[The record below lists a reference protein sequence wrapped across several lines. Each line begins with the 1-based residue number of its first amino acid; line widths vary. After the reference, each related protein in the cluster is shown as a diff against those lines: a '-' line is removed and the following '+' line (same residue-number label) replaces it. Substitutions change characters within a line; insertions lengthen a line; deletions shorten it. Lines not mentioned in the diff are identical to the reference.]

1 MDAKKKEK
9 VQKSNAVS
17 WAVFLISVEITF
29 ISLIPIIFPALIT
42 RTISPISIS
51 PVDKFELGFWAIPL
65 ILTSIIILGISI
77 LYLKNKLPSPITK
90 SFKFIYNFE
99 VSKKVSIL
107 VILVLLSI
115 YIAGTVE
122 ELKVEESYGDY
133 TAVKEQVLSW
143 NVDEIFKGFDFHLR
157 FFLLGSSL
165 NLFENIRVIPFIAS
179 ISLLILTYLI
189 TLEMSKKRFSG
200 LVAMTILLQS
210 PVFLKYDTTA
220 TYENFW
226 TLFYL
231 LSLYLIYKSGPI
243 SPILYVL
250 SIFSKP
256 ITAIFFPMTF
266 FFIYRANILR
276 KKKIRVALLYSV
288 IIIGAAIAVVG
299 FNINIATTDV
309 EFVERFFWDGYVSM
323 SFQIRSDVLVILFIL
338 PVVIGLFVASRK
350 GILQAESVLVLI
362 VGMLFSAPMVTGFT
376 DITNQPYRFIPLV
389 VFFAMGVGMLL
400 SKRENQITPRS

>member
-122 ELKVEESYGDY
+122 ELKVEESFGDY

-143 NVDEIFKGFDFHLR
+143 NIDEIYKGFDFHLR

-210 PVFLKYDTTA
+210 PIFLKYDTTA

>member
-210 PVFLKYDTTA
+210 PIFLKYDTTA

>member
-9 VQKSNAVS
+9 GQKSNAVS

-122 ELKVEESYGDY
+122 ELKVEEAFGDY

-143 NVDEIFKGFDFHLR
+143 NIDEIYKGFDFHLR

-210 PVFLKYDTTA
+210 PIFLKYDTTA

>member
-9 VQKSNAVS
+9 GQKSNAVS

-122 ELKVEESYGDY
+122 ELKVEESFGDY

-143 NVDEIFKGFDFHLR
+143 NIDEIYKGFDFHLR